1 MKSAPDKAAAPAVMP
16 ARRPS
21 GGVAGL
27 RPVAGLIPGITR
39 KAFEKHGFA
48 AASLITDWVEIVG
61 PDLARMTRPLKLKWP
76 RAVETYGEPGED
88 QRGRPGAVLTL
99 SVDPA
104 AALDVQYQTGRMVER
119 INGYFGYR
127 AITDVRLVQ
136 AGSDSDFL
144 PPPIA
149 QATPRRTS
157 APATAAA
164 RPPASDQIAA
174 VGDDQ
179 LRAALER
186 LAASIGRRT
195 S

>member
-1 MKSAPDKAAAPAVMP
+1 MKSAPDKAAAPAAMP

-39 KAFEKHGFA
+39 KAFQKHGFA

-61 PDLARMTRPLKLKWP
+61 PELARMTRPLKLKWP
-76 RAVETYGEPGED
+76 RAVKTYGETGED

-104 AALDVQYQTGRMVER
+104 AALDVQYQTGRIVER

-127 AITDVRLVQ
+127 AVTDVRLVQ

-149 QATPRRTS
+149 EAAPRRTS
-157 APATAAA
+157 TPATAAK
-164 RPPASDQIAA
+164 PPASDQIAA
-174 VGDDQ
+174 IGDEQ

-186 LAASIGRRT
+186 LAASISRRT